1 MSKKIWEACKEVKKR
16 AEFQKYKNFLEK
28 EYGLTFSDYFSL
40 WQWSIDELEIFWESQ
55 LYYHA
60 LLFDNDYKKV
70 LKLTSDQFI
79 GNRWFEG
86 ITLNYAEHVFRDR
99 QAGDLAL
106 IYKNEQK
113 DTQYYT
119 WGDIESLVFYF
130 QQFLL
135 EKDVTT
141 GDRVVGVLNNTPYTL
156 ALFLAVNSLGAI
168 WSCCSPEF
176 GENTILDRFSQIKPK
191 LLFSEREYQYNGKKI
206 SLAESSKRLV
216 SSLGLCDA
224 CYYLDENF
232 LKNIEKKEKKRL
244 SFKRIPFNDPIWVL
258 FSSGTTGKPKAIT
271 HSVGGILLEHY
282 KALALHQNVQQGD
295 RFLWYSTTG
304 WMMWNYAVS
313 SLLCGATL
321 VLYDG
326 SLHYPE
332 QNAIWEFCKNEKI
345 KHAGFGASFLSQNPP
360 KNVENYSPKTLGS
373 TGSPLPP
380 QTFVEYQKIFP
391 KTHIISL
398 SGGTDVCS
406 AFLSGC
412 VELPVFAGELQCRT
426 LGSDIIAADEQGNSL
441 HDEIG
446 ELVIRQVM
454 PSMPVFFWADEDD
467 KRYKSSYF
475 EKIPGVWCHG
485 DWIKI
490 TENRGIIIFG
500 RSDSTLNRGG
510 VRIGTAEIYNILE
523 KCEEVQDSLVL
534 TVENDKGQ
542 SQMLLFVQMKT
553 DYSFDKILEDKIR
566 HHLRLHGSPR
576 HVPDFIYEVR
586 DIPYT
591 LSGKKMEIPVKKIM
605 GGTPLEKAVTLEVV
619 RNPESF
625 RYWVDFYKSHLR

>member
-1 MSKKIWEACKEVKKR
+1 MSKKIWEASKEVKKR
-16 AEFQKYKNFLEK
+16 AELQRYKNFLEK

-40 WQWSIDELEIFWESQ
+40 WQWSIDELESFWESQ
-55 LYYHA
+55 LNYHA
-60 LLFDNDYKKV
+60 ILFDNDYERV
-70 LKLTSDQFI
+70 LKLPSDQFM

-86 ITLNYAEHVFRDR
+86 IRLNYAEHVFRNKNP
-99 QAGDLAL
+99 QDLAL
-106 IYKNEQK
+106 IYKNEEG
-113 DTQYYT
+113 DTQYFT
-119 WGDIESLVFYF
+119 WRDIESLVFYF
-130 QQFLL
+130 QQFLVD
-135 EKDVTT
+135 KGVRT
-141 GDRVVGVLNNTPYTL
+141 GDRVVGILNNTPYTL

-176 GENTILDRFSQIKPK
+176 GENTILDRFSQIKPT
-191 LLFSEREYQYNGKKI
+191 LLFSEKEYQYNGKKI
-206 SLAESSKRLV
+206 SLSESSQRLA
-216 SSLGLCDA
+216 SSLGLDDA
-224 CYYLDENF
+224 CYYLDEKF
-232 LKNIEKKEKKRL
+232 LKDIQKKEAGSL
-244 SFKRIPFNDPIWVL
+244 LFKRVPFNDPIWVL

-282 KALALHQNVQQGD
+282 KALALHQNVQKGD

-332 QNAIWEFCKNEKI
+332 QNAVWEFCKKEEI
-345 KHAGFGASFLSQNPP
+345 DHIGFGASFLSQNPP
-360 KNVENYSPKTLGS
+360 KNVENYYPKTLGS

-391 KTHIISL
+391 EVHIISL

-426 LGSDIIAADEQGNSL
+426 LGSDIISADAEGNPL
-441 HDEIG
+441 ENEIG
-446 ELVIRQVM
+446 ELAIRQVM
-454 PSMPVFFWADEDD
+454 PSMPVYFWADEGD

-475 EKIPGVWCHG
+475 EKTPGLWCHG
-485 DWIKI
+485 DWIRI
-490 TENRGIIIFG
+490 TENKGIIIYG

-523 KCEEVQDSLVL
+523 RCEEVQDSLVL
-534 TVENDKGQ
+534 TTENNKGQ
-542 SQMLLFVQMKT
+542 SQMLLFVQMKANF
-553 DYSFDKILEDKIR
+553 SFDDALMDKIKQE
-566 HHLRLHGSPR
+566 LRKQGSPR
-576 HVPDFIYEVR
+576 HVPDAIYEVP

-591 LSGKKMEIPVKKIM
+591 LSGKKMEIPVKKIVE
-605 GGTPLEKAVTLEVV
+605 GVPLTKAVTLEVV
-619 RNPESF
+619 KNPESF
-625 RYWVDFYKSHLR
+625 DYWVGFQKSGQ